1 MKLHGAAGAVDI
13 ARLRHETCLGFRPK
27 GPPKVNPGFSI
38 AARSTAR
45 LTKIGWLENSFDS
58 LGLGELFEGQKNLE
72 L

>member
-38 AARSTAR
+38 AARSTA
-45 LTKIGWLENSFDS
+45 WFDS
-58 LGLGELFEGQKNLE
+58 LGFWELFEGKKKP
-72 L
+72 